1 MATAALSPLAEPVAP
16 PPRRP
21 RVLLLGSAFGAVAS
35 ALTVLA
41 LLAVYLQVRADNLA
55 GGETALPEGVTLPLT
70 PGNMGMVTLLMS
82 AITMA
87 WAVDALRKGDRP
99 HAYLALGLTLLFGVA
114 FINGTVYLY
123 QQLAMA
129 PTSAPIAGLL
139 YAVTGA
145 HLLMVVVAMLFAAV
159 MAFQALGG
167 QLTGRDAEGM
177 SAAALYWYAAIAVYA
192 VLWYAVYITK

>member
-1 MATAALSPLAEPVAP
+1 MATTALSPLADPVPA

-21 RVLLLGSAFGAVAS
+21 RLLLLGSAFGAVAS
-35 ALTVLA
+35 ALAIVG
-41 LLAVYLQVRADNLA
+41 LLAAYLQVRADELA
-55 GGETALPEGVTLPLT
+55 AGRSALPDDVVLPLT

-87 WAVDALRKGDRP
+87 WAVDALRKDDRP

-114 FINGTVYLY
+114 FINSTVYLY
-123 QQLAMA
+123 QQLHLP

-145 HLLMVVVAMLFAAV
+145 HLVMVVGGMLFAAV

-177 SAAALYWYAAIAVYA
+177 SAAALYWYATIAVYA